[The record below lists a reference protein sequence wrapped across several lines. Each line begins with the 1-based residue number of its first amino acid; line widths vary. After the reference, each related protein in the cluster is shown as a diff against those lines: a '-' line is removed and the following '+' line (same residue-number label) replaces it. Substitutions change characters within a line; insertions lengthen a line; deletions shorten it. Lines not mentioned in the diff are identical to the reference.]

1 MHCWLLLSFLLLL
14 SCVLAAFALV
24 RTNTNTTKKSFVAT
38 TRTEDLSFRQ
48 CSTHARR
55 FPTHQKNEK
64 WESFFTHYVRGRG
77 RRGEEE
83 RYPISLIGNGRRR
96 ERNKKGNG
104 RKEKASSSIFSSL
117 VWGSTNHTKTHFPYL
132 KDSIIKILLYIPPPP
147 FPPQIFVSNPCPSTY
162 FFSFRPWYN
171 ICPLLPSI
179 IVLHRHPPPPPPPTT
194 FNGRK
199 RFSHISTH
207 VYNRIFLLPHM
218 DIRTAE
224 RVEGGFGK
232 GRGKVFAPWLLFWVP
247 FSLGTSKGRRKRVRA
262 ADVVAEL
269 FRKLQRG
276 GIWQSKVSV
285 FRILLALKRNIK
297 FSSSRNSN
305 YIESSTCTR
314 RVWHGISVQKVLPDK
329 QNSHIFCSHPT

>member
-24 RTNTNTTKKSFVAT
+24 RTNTNTTKKVLSQQHAQRIFLSANVRHTLVVFPHTKKTRNGNLFSHT
-38 TRTEDLSFRQ
+38 TLGDRGGGGKRKGIPFPLLETE
-48 CSTHARR
+48 
-55 FPTHQKNEK
+55 
-64 WESFFTHYVRGRG
+64 G
-77 RRGEEE
+77 GE
-83 RYPISLIGNGRRR
+83 NG
-96 ERNKKGNG
+96 NKKGNG

-132 KDSIIKILLYIPPPP
+132 KDSIIKILLYIPPP
-147 FPPQIFVSNPCPSTY
+147 FPPQISCQILVRLPIFSPSVLGTTFVLSSL
-162 FFSFRPWYN
+162 
-171 ICPLLPSI
+171 PLLSFTGILLLLLLLRPSMEGKDF
-179 IVLHRHPPPPPPPTT
+179 PTYPRT
-194 FNGRK
+194 YV
-199 RFSHISTH
+199 H
-207 VYNRIFLLPHM
+207 NRIFLLPHM

-305 YIESSTCTR
+305 YR
-314 RVWHGISVQKVLPDK
+314 K
-329 QNSHIFCSHPT
+329 QYVSEEFGMAFLYKKSCQTNKIATFFCSHPT